1 MMHEREKSDLSV
13 VARKPVNKLRPLSAE
28 SGWSEGSGP
37 RANTGARSRASE
49 PPPAHRLE
57 NSQAAVRHLSNKR
70 NQLSKPSKV
79 FYAKNA
85 KTQ

>member
-13 VARKPVNKLRPLSAE
+13 VARKPVNKLRPLSAQSMVRRE
-28 SGWSEGSGP
+28 
-37 RANTGARSRASE
+37 RAKGNTATRSRASE